1 LLVIATGRS
10 SFVCKHL
17 TTKHLDFSL
26 LTIRFRLAFFI
37 FNFSFLITL
46 LRLLFTIN
54 LKSGILSG
62 SGDPYNKFRRSA
74 DPPAQ

>member
-1 LLVIATGRS
+1 MGRF
-10 SFVCKHL
+10 SFVCKHQ

-26 LTIRFRLAFFI
+26 LTVRFRQAFFI
-37 FNFSFLITL
+37 FNFSFLIAL
-46 LRLLFTIN
+46 LRLLFIFN

-74 DPPAQ
+74 DPPEQ